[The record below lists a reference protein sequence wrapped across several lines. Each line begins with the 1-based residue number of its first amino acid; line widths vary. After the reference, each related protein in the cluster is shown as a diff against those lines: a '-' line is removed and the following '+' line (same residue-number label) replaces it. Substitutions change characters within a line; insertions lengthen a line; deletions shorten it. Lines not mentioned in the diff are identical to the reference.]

1 MPLIVKCSNCG
12 YIFYYSSS
20 VIPLEEILASL
31 PQRCL
36 RCGKPLRRR
45 LEELNVEEDVKVSTP
60 KQAFSSP

>member
-12 YIFYYSSS
+12 YIFYYSSN

-36 RCGKPLRRR
+36 RCGKPLKKKLKEMDVEKDIKINTLRR
-45 LEELNVEEDVKVSTP
+45 SMH
-60 KQAFSSP
+60 Q